1 MNFTIH
7 QLQLFLKVTETTSI
21 TRAAEEMY
29 MTQPAVSVQLKKFQ
43 DQFEVPLTEVIGRK
57 LYVTEFGKEVA
68 ILAQKVLLELD
79 QINFRTQSYKG
90 LLIGKL
96 VISSVSTGKYVIPYF
111 LSSFLE
117 KHTGIDLA
125 LDVTNKRKVIADLMQ
140 NKVDFALVSV
150 LPEKLELEEEFL
162 IENKLFLVGRKQEKH
177 ENKPLIYREEGSA
190 TRIAMEKYFNS
201 DSVKHR
207 KSIALTSNEAVK
219 QAVMADIGISLLP
232 LIGIKN
238 ELLNKQL
245 HILEADSLPV
255 ITNWRIVWLKGKK
268 LTPVA
273 QAFLDFVKTNK
284 TDIINTYFRW
294 YLEYK

>member
-68 ILAQKVLLELD
+68 ILAQRVLLELD

-117 KHTGIDLA
+117 KNAGIDLA
-125 LDVTNKRKVIADLMQ
+125 LDVTNKRKVIDDLLQ

-162 IENKLFLVGRKQEKH
+162 IENRLFLVGRKQQKH
-177 ENKPLIYREEGSA
+177 ENKPLIYREDGSA

-201 DSVKHR
+201 DTVKHR
-207 KSIALTSNEAVK
+207 KSITLTSNEAVK

-245 HILEADSLPV
+245 HILEVDDLPV
-255 ITNWRIVWLKGKK
+255 ITSWRIVWLKGKK

-284 TDIINTYFRW
+284 TEIINTHFRW
-294 YLEYK
+294 YLEYE